1 MASLYANE
9 NLPLPVVEE
18 LRWLGHD
25 VLTTSEAGNA
35 GQAMPDESVLLFAC
49 AQGRALV
56 TLNRRHFVRLHR
68 GRPQHQ
74 GIIVCAFDPDFA
86 ALAQRIHEA
95 IVRQPLLVGQLL
107 RINRPGA

>member
-18 LRWLGHD
+18 LRRLGHD
-25 VLTTSEAGNA
+25 VLTTSEAGSA

-56 TLNRRHFVRLHR
+56 TPNRRHFVRLHR
-68 GRPQHQ
+68 ERPQHQ
-74 GIIVCAFDPDFA
+74 GTIVCAFDSDFA
-86 ALAQRIHEA
+86 APAQRIHGA
-95 IVRQPLLVGQLL
+95 IAQQPLLVGQLL
-107 RINRPGA
+107 RINRPRV